1 MKHISNILTPTFYSK
16 GDYDF
21 EVIGN
26 VVATYLVVDTNERYE
41 HAILTLEDARSF
53 WLSL

>member
-1 MKHISNILTPTFYSK
+1 MKHISNILTPIFYSK

-26 VVATYLVVDTNERYE
+26 VVATYLVCSTTERYE

>member
-1 MKHISNILTPTFYSK
+1 MKHISNILGLTFYSK

-26 VVATYLVVDTNERYE
+26 VVATYLVVDDNERFP
-41 HAILTLEDARSF
+41 HAIMTLEDARSF

>member
-1 MKHISNILTPTFYSK
+1 MQNISNILTPTFHSK

-21 EVIGN
+21 EVIGD
-26 VVATYLVVDTNERYE
+26 VVATYLVVDTNERYNY
-41 HAILTLEDARSF
+41 AIMTLEDARSF